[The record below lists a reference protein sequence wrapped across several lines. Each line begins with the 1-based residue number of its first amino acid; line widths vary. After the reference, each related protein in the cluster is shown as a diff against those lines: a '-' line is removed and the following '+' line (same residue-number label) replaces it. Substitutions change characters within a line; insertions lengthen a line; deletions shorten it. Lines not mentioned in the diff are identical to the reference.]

1 MHVGGA
7 GTLGVAAGQTV
18 RQLRLA
24 AELEG
29 FYRQLFLPLV
39 RRATWKHGL
48 SKEDACDVVQD
59 AFMLAV
65 VKLKSGGN
73 APVWLA
79 RVVDQL
85 SINFRR
91 KGARHARLEA
101 RWLSPDRPPNAGEAD
116 FDFEPWSHPNE

>member
-1 MHVGGA
+1 MHVGVAGA
-7 GTLGVAAGQTV
+7 LGAAGGQTA

-39 RRATWKHGL
+39 RRASWRHGL
-48 SKEDACDVVQD
+48 SKEDARDVVQD

-65 VKLKSGGN
+65 VKLKVGGN

-79 RVVDQL
+79 RAVDQL
-85 SINFRR
+85 AVNFRR
-91 KGARHARLEA
+91 KGARRARLEA
-101 RWLSPDRPPNAGEAD
+101 CWLDPDATAEFRDYES
-116 FDFEPWSHPNE
+116 WR